1 MATDAKFRTVLPNN
15 SIKELM
21 DFTPVGTVYSETSN
35 TVGQRE
41 NFMWANDIE
50 LSLNGM
56 ASDREF
62 TTTVHIPPSYQL
74 QGPAF
79 LELVYEMT
87 PDANPVPGDN
97 VVSQTTY
104 LRPKV
109 DFAANHAVKEFAYRI
124 PGCDRIFVKSE
135 NTAIRQIEQCDS
147 AEKEQM
153 LLSLSGRCGSSDN
166 GHMGRGRHYSGN
178 VWEERPRDNAANAP
192 NPKRSNSVVLYYMLP
207 TPWSTPAAIG
217 SAHQAHP
224 YPAHL
229 TTSPLE
235 YYFNI
240 RAPREVVEKAEFY
253 SGRGIPYDVNQGIV
267 LHKATLRF
275 MYGAM
280 AAPQEYRAVISK
292 YPTTFTYDYHYSAT
306 SDDNKLSFAF
316 RGLRNGEIREM
327 TLRVAPEI
335 FTNYTGE
342 VSNPYMAVKL
352 KNLELTY
359 AGQVIWKAP
368 EFSQDAWQFCFS
380 NRNNKIKKP
389 TRFEVCTHVPLL
401 DADRGG
407 FNAYT
412 GEFTEADQRITR
424 KVTVLE
430 SADTHATLYAI
441 GTDAGDGQGYQ
452 PVIDTNHYIA
462 GDGVTMPFAGGLGW
476 YYNIPIGESLER
488 IIGSKNYVLGADFR
502 DADLVFN
509 CDLVTNEGSVGNNNN
524 KYRCFVQVKYNGY
537 FQFDGQTAK
546 QIM

>member
-87 PDANPVPGDN
+87 PDNNPVNPN
-97 VVSQTTY
+97 NEITQTTY

-153 LLSLSGRCGSSDN
+153 LLSLSGRCESSDI

-178 VWEERPRDNAANAP
+178 AWEERPRDNAANAP
-192 NPKRSNSVVLYYMLP
+192 RPNRSNSLVLYYMLP

-240 RAPREVVEKAEFY
+240 RAPQEVVEKAEFY
-253 SGRGIPYDVNQGIV
+253 SRRGIAYHANQGIH
-267 LHKATLRF
+267 LSKATLRF

-292 YPTTFTYDYHYSAT
+292 YPTTFTYDYNYSAI
-306 SDDNKLSFAF
+306 SDDSKLSFAF

-327 TLRVAPEI
+327 TLRVAPDV
-335 FTNYTGE
+335 FTHYAGAL
-342 VSNPYMAVKL
+342 SNPYMALKL

-389 TRFEVCTHVPLL
+389 TRFEVYAEVPLE
-401 DADRGG
+401 DVDRTG
-407 FNAYT
+407 FDDYT
-412 GEFTEADQRITR
+412 GDFVELGNRITR
-424 KVTVLE
+424 KVSVLE
-430 SADTHATLYAI
+430 SADTHSTAFAL
-441 GTDAGDGQGYQ
+441 GNEGDDGFE
-452 PVIDTNHYIA
+452 PVEGASDHYHIDS
-462 GDGVTMPFAGGLGW
+462 GVNMPFAGGVGW

-509 CDLVTNEGSVGNNNN
+509 CDLVSNEDFIGNDNKK